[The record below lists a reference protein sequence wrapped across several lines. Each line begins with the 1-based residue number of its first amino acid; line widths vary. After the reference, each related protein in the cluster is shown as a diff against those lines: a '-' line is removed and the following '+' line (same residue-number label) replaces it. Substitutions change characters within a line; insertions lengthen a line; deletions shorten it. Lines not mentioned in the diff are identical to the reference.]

1 MVRVGRGRAVRA
13 RVRSRRAIL
22 LIVADAGG
30 AFAEQSLDVALACL
44 SLA

>member
-1 MVRVGRGRAVRA
+1 MVRVGRGRAVRDH
-13 RVRSRRAIL
+13 VRRRRAIL

-30 AFAEQSLDVALACL
+30 ACAEQCLGAGL

>member
-1 MVRVGRGRAVRA
+1 MVRVGRGRAVRD
-13 RVRSRRAIL
+13 RVQGGRAIL

-30 AFAEQSLDVALACL
+30 AFAEQSLDVALAGL